1 MSDDARTPH
10 KPRGFRLTVDGWAVA
25 VALAL
30 ALLIRLG
37 IIHRVP
43 W

>member
-1 MSDDARTPH
+1 MSDDARAPH
-10 KPRGFRLTVDGWAVA
+10 KRRGFHLTVDGWAVA

-30 ALLIRLG
+30 ALLVRLG
-37 IIHRVP
+37 IINRVP